1 MIEVRSNRADI
12 ACATRVPSIRCQ
24 FAKCFGAISLVAA
37 AMEPA
42 SALTLQDLSD
52 GGYFCRTVQTCVTRI
67 DPIIT
72 ESTSSTHQ
80 DIVTNVTLGGVTI
93 AAPGSG
99 PLQTQ
104 LGQIL
109 AGPNAGPFQTALSAV
124 LGAPVTA
131 FVGRQLTSLNATFT
145 LEDTVGPGTIHVG
158 EDRIVSYVV
167 VAGQFNENIN
177 AAINYFYTDTFQATQ
192 TLTNRGVNWLSGDLH
207 TTFQTTILDDD
218 FRFTDLLLSRGR
230 IAGVPGNTGPFAFAS
245 EAIVSSPFDNALAYA
260 KSPMFTKA
268 RPLPL
273 DTGIWSGWVS
283 GEGGRSSVGGTA
295 NNFGFNARSA
305 SGTGGLDYA
314 TSHWLF
320 GAAAGFGQAK
330 VKQDTTLDSGT
341 IDTVQGGVYGAW
353 RPGPYTVSATLIYG
367 HHQIDATRLALLP
380 APALSNY
387 DANSFGGGLEVSTR
401 RSLFGGTIEPLAG
414 LVYNALRV
422 NSFNEAGPF
431 LAIAG
436 NTANIAALKGYAGAR
451 LWRTFDAGAMQVTP
465 EVRGRVLYDML
476 DDPRGFSASFIA
488 DPARVAFPVIGIQP
502 DRLAERLGAG
512 VNVRFNPVWRAS
524 LNYDAEFRGGD
535 VAHFASGTIRATW

>member
-1 MIEVRSNRADI
+1 MNRKASGGVDVASVPRTRGTSGLMKSVGGLALVTAALLPATVRS
-12 ACATRVPSIRCQ
+12 
-24 FAKCFGAISLVAA
+24 
-37 AMEPA
+37 A
-42 SALTLQDLSD
+42 SAQSVTLT
-52 GGYFCRTVQTCVTRI
+52 T
-67 DPIIT
+67 
-72 ESTSSTHQ
+72 STSSQET
-80 DIVTNVTLGGVTI
+80 VTVVTVPGVTI
-93 AAPGSG
+93 GAPGSG
-99 PLQTQ
+99 PLQGQ
-104 LGQIL
+104 LAQIL
-109 AGPNAGPFQTALSAV
+109 AGPSAGPFQTALAVV
-124 LGAPVTA
+124 LGPATTS
-131 FVGRQLTSLNATFT
+131 FVGRQLTGASQTIT
-145 LEDTVGPGTIHVG
+145 LEDTIGPATIIIGNRDIGGVAFFVPAGTTNT
-158 EDRIVSYVV
+158 D
-167 VAGQFNENIN
+167 IN
-177 AAINYFYTDTFQATQ
+177 TNTVNMFTDTFQSSRS
-192 TLTNRGVNWLSGDLH
+192 LTNRGVNWLSGDLH
-207 TTFQTTILDDD
+207 TTFQTTILDGD

-245 EAIVSSPFDNALAYA
+245 EPVVASPFDNALAYA

-283 GEGGRSSVGGTA
+283 GEGGHSSVGGTA
-295 NNFGFNARSA
+295 NNFGFTARSA
-305 SGTGGLDYA
+305 SGTSGLDYA

-330 VKQDTTLDSGT
+330 VKQDITLDSGT

-353 RPGPYTVSATLIYG
+353 RPGPYIVSATLIYA

-387 DANSFGGGLEVSTR
+387 DANSFGGGLEISTR
-401 RSLFGGTIEPLAG
+401 RSLFAGTIEPLAG

-436 NTANIAALKGYAGAR
+436 NAANIAALKGYAGAR
-451 LWRTFDAGAMQVTP
+451 LWRTFDAGAVQVTP

-535 VAHFASGTIRATW
+535 IAHFASGTIRATW